1 MAESFTLPNLL
12 LICDFPLRM
21 NRHRKQV
28 AAETVRWIL
37 HGTSDTELTHKVSG
51 LKCGLLAAMCYPQAG
66 FPQLRVCNDFLTF
79 LFHID
84 DISDVMDSL
93 EAKKTGDR
101 IADYLRNPSSA
112 STSSKEQKV
121 AKDYFKR
128 LALTTSKDTQDRF
141 MHSLEAFFEGLEKQA
156 KDRLVGKVPSFDT
169 YIDLRRDTSGCRP
182 CFVLIEYANNLRLP
196 SRIMRDAIIQKLGDY
211 TNDLVAW
218 SNDLFSFKDTHNIV
232 CVMMHEHGIDL
243 QLAVNMVGKLCSDR
257 MGDFIRLRA
266 QLPLWGP
273 TIDGMVRV
281 YVDGLQDWMVG
292 SLHWSFKT
300 ERYFGESSKA
310 VLETLKVEL

>member
-1 MAESFTLPNLL
+1 MAVSFTLPDLL

-21 NRHRKQV
+21 NRYRKQV
-28 AAETVRWIL
+28 AAETIRWIL
-37 HGTSDTELTHKVSG
+37 HGTSDTELTHKVRG

-84 DISDVMDSL
+84 DISD
-93 EAKKTGDR
+93 
-101 IADYLRNPSSA
+101 
-112 STSSKEQKV
+112 EQKV

-196 SRIMRDAIIQKLGDY
+196 SRIMKDAIIQQLGDY
-211 TNDLVAW
+211 ANDLVAW
-218 SNDLFSFKDTHNIV
+218 SNDLFSFKVETKRKDTHNIV

-257 MGDFIRLRA
+257 MEDFIRLRA
-266 QLPLWGP
+266 QLPSWGP